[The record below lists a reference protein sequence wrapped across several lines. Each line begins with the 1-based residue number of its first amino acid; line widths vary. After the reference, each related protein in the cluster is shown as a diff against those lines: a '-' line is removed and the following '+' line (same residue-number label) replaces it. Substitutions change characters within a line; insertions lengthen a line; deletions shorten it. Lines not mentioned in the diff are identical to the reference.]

1 MDRWNADFDRETTL
15 DEFILEERPDEPPD
29 EPPDDPEPLSNPPQD
44 HRLFTDLYDSLEDL
58 IDELRYWAA
67 SAGFG
72 ICKQRSNNYI
82 RGFGPTRIDITC
94 DRGSMRLSRSYG
106 SRQTSTSKCG
116 CSWQVVAKALAEDNR
131 AWSLHQKAL
140 ESGG

>member
-1 MDRWNADFDRETTL
+1 MLPTLLPLTFTTLYYLYSFKMDRWNADFDRETTL

-58 IDELRYWAA
+58 IDELRDRAA

-82 RGFGPTRIDITC
+82 RGFGPTRI
-94 DRGSMRLSRSYG
+94 RLPLRL
-106 SRQTSTSKCG
+106 RQLH
-116 CSWQVVAKALAEDNR
+116 VV
-131 AWSLHQKAL
+131 
-140 ESGG
+140 GG